1 MIPYTIS
8 GQHYFKIVFI
18 FIFLSFSIFNFN
30 YASGNSYPLS
40 EIENNIVRGAIL
52 AEMEIVEAYSA
63 SLKLTILDKKNRAIA
78 IYNLKNHKINLAI
91 LRKFNLK
98 IKNSTK
104 FELDYEFPKEDL
116 NTQKRLTKFLSDME
130 SSLYIAYTD
139 ALENITNENLKSKI
153 NIIKNTNKSF

>member
-40 EIENNIVRGAIL
+40 EIENNIIRGAIL
-52 AEMEIVEAYSA
+52 AEMEIIEAYSA
-63 SLKLTILDKKNRAIA
+63 SLELTILDKKNRAIA
-78 IYNLKNHKINLAI
+78 IYNLKNHKKNIAI
-91 LRKFNLK
+91 LRKFILK
-98 IKNSTK
+98 SQNSTK

-116 NTQKRLTKFLSDME
+116 NTQKQLTRFLSDME
-130 SSLYIAYTD
+130 SSLNIAYKD
-139 ALENITNENLKSKI
+139 ALENITNGNLKSKM
-153 NIIKNTNKSF
+153 NIIINTNKSF